1 MNLEI
6 SRRSRSLHL
15 SQIASGN
22 EDGRREV
29 IAKRIKE
36 VTSIPFFFYKSV
48 RKMLAG
54 NMKASEPTRRRDWKI
69 ALITPDVA
77 FVAEAMSWSSP
88 IAQVV
93 LVVR

>member
-1 MNLEI
+1 
-6 SRRSRSLHL
+6 
-15 SQIASGN
+15 
-22 EDGRREV
+22 
-29 IAKRIKE
+29 
-36 VTSIPFFFYKSV
+36 
-48 RKMLAG
+48 
-54 NMKASEPTRRRDWKI
+54 MKASEPTRRRDWKI